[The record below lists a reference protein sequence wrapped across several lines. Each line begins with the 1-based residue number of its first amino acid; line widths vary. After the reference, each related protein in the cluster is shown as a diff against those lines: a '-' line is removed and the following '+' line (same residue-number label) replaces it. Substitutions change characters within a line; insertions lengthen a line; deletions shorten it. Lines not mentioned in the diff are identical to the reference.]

1 MSERLYL
8 AFDKAADE
16 YSDKEIQEDVED
28 IKEKMP
34 DVYDAIFTKVTD
46 SEENINV

>member
-8 AFDKAADE
+8 AFDKSAGE
-16 YSDKEIQEDVED
+16 YTEKEIKEDIED

-34 DVYDAIFTKVTD
+34 DIYDAIFTINSD
-46 SEENINV
+46 SEDNIKS